1 MPRFLVTAGLL
12 AGVFSGSAAI
22 GFGLLCL
29 LFKAGL
35 LGGIGILFYRGL
47 ILALLAAIATGLLMA
62 ALIARLR
69 RPGLQL
75 RDAAA
80 AAIVSFSLNVAFL
93 VVVPVTV
100 DRSISVFLLGRL
112 ASTGASAYTADE
124 VRRMFVDGYVGEQ
137 RQIERRL
144 DEQLASGNIE
154 RVGERYRIS
163 AQGLAFIRTA
173 QAAAWL
179 FDTDT
184 RLVAPQPAS
193 NPPPAR

>member
-12 AGVFSGSAAI
+12 AGVFSGAAAL

-35 LGGIGILFYRGL
+35 LAGIGILFYRGL
-47 ILALLAAIATGLLMA
+47 VLALLAAIATGLLMA
-62 ALIARLR
+62 AFIARLR
-69 RPGLQL
+69 RPGLQR

-80 AAIVSFSLNVAFL
+80 AAIVSFSLNVALL

-100 DRSISVFLLGRL
+100 DRSISVFLLGRMG
-112 ASTGASAYTADE
+112 STAATTYTADE